1 MKTFYPL
8 LLCVSVTFSL
18 SNAFAQTGKKDST
31 ELDLGKEMNK
41 VFGTKVLMDVDT
53 VLFDSHHGNFYINEA
68 NSAMIMT
75 MFVPQGIARVEADFN
90 KNDEKKDVTITEKK
104 KFVHNGKTILFQ
116 KGLVEKEGQKVIMYL
131 YAVEFNTESSI
142 FITATHKEGVEKSF
156 FPAIERA
163 ALSARLAAK

>member
-1 MKTFYPL
+1 MKNFCHF
-8 LLCVSVTFSL
+8 LLCVIVTLSL
-18 SNAFAQTGKKDST
+18 NSTFAQTGEKDST
-31 ELDLGKEMNK
+31 EFDLGKEMNK

-53 VLFDSHHGNFYINEA
+53 VLFDSHHGNFYINDA

-90 KNDEKKDVTITEKK
+90 KNDEKKDVEITEKK
-104 KFVHNGKTILFQ
+104 KFIHNGKTILFQ
-116 KGLVEKEGQKVIMYL
+116 KGIIEKEGQKVIMYL
-131 YAVEFNTESSI
+131 YAVEFNAESSI
-142 FITATHKEGVEKSF
+142 FITATHKDGVEKSF